1 MLSMTTA
8 SACAFAPI
16 SVMPTRSSVRMTV
29 SAEPEPTAVL
39 TGKAFAETMPGVTGP
54 LGFFVR
60 RRKYTIKHHSPR
72 VSPRPI
78 GPSPLSSVR
87 AFAPTALIFARS

>member
-60 RRKYTIKHHSPR
+60 RRKYTLEPHSPR
-72 VSPRPI
+72 
-78 GPSPLSSVR
+78 SSL
-87 AFAPTALIFARS
+87 ASLLARSGQVLSRP